1 MISQYNKLKTLQ
13 HQIDVIQKETLNNL
27 DSIKSLQKEL
37 DEIKREELFKDIE
50 GSYGKYI
57 NVGD

>member
-1 MISQYNKLKTLQ
+1 MKSQYNKLRTLQ
-13 HQIDVIQKETLNNL
+13 YQIDIIQKETLDNL
-27 DSIKSLQKEL
+27 NSIKNLQKEL
-37 DEIKREELFKDIE
+37 DEIKREELFKDRE

>member
-1 MISQYNKLKTLQ
+1 MKSQYNKLRTLQ
-13 HQIDVIQKETLNNL
+13 YQIDVIQKETLDNL

-37 DEIKREELFKDIE
+37 DEIKREELFKDRE

>member
-1 MISQYNKLKTLQ
+1 MKSQQYKLRTLQ
-13 HQIDVIQKETLNNL
+13 HQIDVIQKETLDNL
-27 DSIKSLQKEL
+27 DSIKKLQKQL
-37 DEIKREELFKDIE
+37 DEIKREELFKNRE